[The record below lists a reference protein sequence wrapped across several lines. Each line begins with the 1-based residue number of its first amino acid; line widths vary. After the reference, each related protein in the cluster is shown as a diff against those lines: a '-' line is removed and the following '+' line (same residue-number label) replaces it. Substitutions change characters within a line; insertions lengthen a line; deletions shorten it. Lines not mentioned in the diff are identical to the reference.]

1 MKGCHDFDF
10 KDQIV
15 AKSHLAT
22 PLLRLVNAIT
32 IKFKVFMLNLSVSRV
47 SSVISY
53 DCCSV

>member
-53 DCCSV
+53 DCCYV